1 MMKSKKWMALVLCAV
16 LALSLVACG
25 TSGNNMQN
33 DTTDDTSNSTTDDT
47 TNDTGSTNSG
57 TTDTD
62 TSTDSEDDG
71 NVQITSPFVDCETLE
86 EAGELAGFDIS
97 VPDEIDGGYTQ
108 GTIQAVENEMIQ
120 VTYTTEAG
128 EEITLRKGTG
138 TEDISGDYNEY
149 AEENTLDVDGTSVT
163 ARGSDGLVYAATWTD
178 GTYTYA
184 ITASAGLESD
194 SVSALVPSI
203 Q

>member
-16 LALSLVACG
+16 LSLSLVACG
-25 TSGNNMQN
+25 TNGNNTQN
-33 DTTDDTSNSTTDDT
+33 DTTDDTTNSTTDDT
-47 TNDTGSTNSG
+47 NSTGSTDSG

-108 GTIQAVENEMIQ
+108 GTIQAIENEMIQ
-120 VTYTTEAG
+120 VIYTTEAG

-163 ARGSDGLVYAATWTD
+163 ARGNDGLVYAATWTD

-194 SVSALVPSI
+194 AVTALVPSI

>member
-25 TSGNNMQN
+25 TSGNNTQN

-120 VTYTTEAG
+120 VIYTTEAG

>member
-25 TSGNNMQN
+25 TSGNNTQN

-57 TTDTD
+57 ATDTG
-62 TSTDSEDDG
+62 TSTDTADG
-71 NVQITSPFVDCETLE
+71 STEIANPYVDCETLE

-120 VTYTTEAG
+120 VIYTTEAG

-138 TEDISGDYNEY
+138 TEDISGDYTAY

-178 GTYTYA
+178 GTYTYS

>member
-16 LALSLVACG
+16 LSLSLVACG

-57 TTDTD
+57 ATDTD

-120 VTYTTEAG
+120 VIYTTEAG

>member
-25 TSGNNMQN
+25 TSGNNTQN
-33 DTTDDTSNSTTDDT
+33 DTTDDTSNSTTDDP

-57 TTDTD
+57 ATDMD
-62 TSTDSEDDG
+62 TSTDTADG
-71 NVQITSPFVDCETLE
+71 STEIANPYVDCETLE

-120 VTYTTEAG
+120 VIYTTEAG

>member
-25 TSGNNMQN
+25 TSGNNTQN

-57 TTDTD
+57 ATD
-62 TSTDSEDDG
+62 TSTDTGDG
-71 NVQITSPFVDCETLE
+71 STEIANPYVDCETLE

-120 VTYTTEAG
+120 VIYTTEAG

>member
-25 TSGNNMQN
+25 TSGNNTQN
-33 DTTDDTSNSTTDDT
+33 DTTDDTTNSTTDDT
-47 TNDTGSTNSG
+47 NSTGSTNSPS
-57 TTDTD
+57 TDTAD
-62 TSTDSEDDG
+62 GSTEIA
-71 NVQITSPFVDCETLE
+71 NPYVDCETLE

-120 VTYTTEAG
+120 VIYTTEAG

-138 TEDISGDYNEY
+138 TEDISGDYTAY

-163 ARGSDGLVYAATWTD
+163 ARGNDGLVYAATWTD

>member
-16 LALSLVACG
+16 LSLSLVACG
-25 TSGNNMQN
+25 TNGNNTQN

-57 TTDTD
+57 ATDTD
-62 TSTDSEDDG
+62 TSTDTADG
-71 NVQITSPFVDCETLE
+71 STEIANPYVDCETLE

-120 VTYTTEAG
+120 VIYTTEAG

>member
-25 TSGNNMQN
+25 TSGNNTQN

-57 TTDTD
+57 ATDTD
-62 TSTDSEDDG
+62 TSTDTADSSTEIA
-71 NVQITSPFVDCETLE
+71 NPYVDCETLE

-120 VTYTTEAG
+120 VIYTTEAG

>member
-25 TSGNNMQN
+25 TSGNNTQN

-57 TTDTD
+57 ATDTD
-62 TSTDSEDDG
+62 TSTDTADG
-71 NVQITSPFVDCETLE
+71 STEIANPYVDCETLE

-120 VTYTTEAG
+120 VIYTTEAG
-128 EEITLRKGTG
+128 EEITLRKGTA

-178 GTYTYA
+178 GTYTYS

>member
-25 TSGNNMQN
+25 TSGNNTQN
-33 DTTDDTSNSTTDDT
+33 DTTDDTTSSTTDDT
-47 TNDTGSTNSG
+47 NSTDSTDSG
-57 TTDTD
+57 TTDT
-62 TSTDSEDDG
+62 STDTADG
-71 NVQITSPFVDCETLE
+71 STEIANPFVDCETLE

-120 VTYTTEAG
+120 VIYTTEAG

>member
-57 TTDTD
+57 ATDTD

-120 VTYTTEAG
+120 VIYTTEAG

>member
-25 TSGNNMQN
+25 TSGNNTQN

-108 GTIQAVENEMIQ
+108 GTIQAIENEMIQ
-120 VTYTTEAG
+120 VIYTTEAG

>member
-1 MMKSKKWMALVLCAV
+1 
-16 LALSLVACG
+16 
-25 TSGNNMQN
+25 MQN

-62 TSTDSEDDG
+62 TSTDTADG
-71 NVQITSPFVDCETLE
+71 STEIANPYVDCETLE

-120 VTYTTEAG
+120 VIYTTEAG

-163 ARGSDGLVYAATWTD
+163 ARGDGGLVYAATWTD

>member
-1 MMKSKKWMALVLCAV
+1 MKSKKWMALVLCAV

-25 TSGNNMQN
+25 TSGNNTQN
-33 DTTDDTSNSTTDDT
+33 DTTDDTTNSTTDDT

-62 TSTDSEDDG
+62 TSTDTGDG
-71 NVQITSPFVDCETLE
+71 STEIANPYVDCETLE

-97 VPDEIDGGYTQ
+97 VPEEIDGGYTQ

-120 VTYTTEAG
+120 VIYTTEAG

-149 AEENTLDVDGTSVT
+149 AEENTLGVDGTSVT

-178 GTYTYA
+178 GTYTYS

>member
-25 TSGNNMQN
+25 TSGNNTQN

-57 TTDTD
+57 ATDTD
-62 TSTDSEDDG
+62 TSTDTADG
-71 NVQITSPFVDCETLE
+71 STEIANPYVDCETLE

-163 ARGSDGLVYAATWTD
+163 ARGDGLVYAATWTD

-194 SVSALVPSI
+194 SISALVPSI

>member
-1 MMKSKKWMALVLCAV
+1 MKSKKWMALVLCAV
-16 LALSLVACG
+16 LALSLAACG
-25 TSGNNMQN
+25 TSGNNTQN
-33 DTTDDTSNSTTDDT
+33 DTTDDTTNSTTDDT

-57 TTDTD
+57 TTDT
-62 TSTDSEDDG
+62 STDTGDG
-71 NVQITSPFVDCETLE
+71 STEIANPYVDCETLE

-120 VTYTTEAG
+120 VIYTTEAG

>member
-25 TSGNNMQN
+25 TSGNNTQN

-62 TSTDSEDDG
+62 TSTDTADG
-71 NVQITSPFVDCETLE
+71 STEIANPFVDCETLE

-108 GTIQAVENEMIQ
+108 GTIQAVENEMIL
-120 VTYTTEAG
+120 VIYTTEAG

>member
-16 LALSLVACG
+16 LSLSLVACG
-25 TSGNNMQN
+25 TNGNNTQN

-62 TSTDSEDDG
+62 TSTDTADG
-71 NVQITSPFVDCETLE
+71 STEIANPYVDCETLE

>member
-1 MMKSKKWMALVLCAV
+1 MKSKKWMALVLCAV

-25 TSGNNMQN
+25 TSGNNTQN

-120 VTYTTEAG
+120 VIYTTEAG

>member
-25 TSGNNMQN
+25 TSGNNTQN

-57 TTDTD
+57 ATDTD
-62 TSTDSEDDG
+62 TSAETADG
-71 NVQITSPFVDCETLE
+71 STEIANPYVDCETLE

>member
-25 TSGNNMQN
+25 TSGNNTQN
-33 DTTDDTSNSTTDDT
+33 DTTDDTTNSTTDDT

-120 VTYTTEAG
+120 VIYTTEAG

-163 ARGSDGLVYAATWTD
+163 ARGDGLVYAAAWTD

>member
-16 LALSLVACG
+16 LSLSLVACG
-25 TSGNNMQN
+25 TSGNNTQN
-33 DTTDDTSNSTTDDT
+33 DTTDDTTNSTTDDT
-47 TNDTGSTNSG
+47 NSTGSTDSG

>member
-25 TSGNNMQN
+25 TSGNNTQN

-57 TTDTD
+57 ATDTD
-62 TSTDSEDDG
+62 TSTDTADG
-71 NVQITSPFVDCETLE
+71 STEIANPYVDCETLE

-178 GTYTYA
+178 GTYTYS

>member
-25 TSGNNMQN
+25 TSGNNTQN

-57 TTDTD
+57 ATDTD
-62 TSTDSEDDG
+62 TSADTADG
-71 NVQITSPFVDCETLE
+71 STEIANPYVDCETLE

-120 VTYTTEAG
+120 VIYTTEAG

>member
-1 MMKSKKWMALVLCAV
+1 MKSKKWMALVLCAV

-25 TSGNNMQN
+25 TSGNNTQN

-57 TTDTD
+57 ATDTD
-62 TSTDSEDDG
+62 TSTDTADG
-71 NVQITSPFVDCETLE
+71 STEIANPYVDCETLE

-108 GTIQAVENEMIQ
+108 GTIQAVENAMIQ
-120 VTYTTEAG
+120 VIYTTEAG

>member
-25 TSGNNMQN
+25 TSGNNTQN

-57 TTDTD
+57 ATDTD
-62 TSTDSEDDG
+62 TSADTADG
-71 NVQITSPFVDCETLE
+71 STEIANPYVDCETLE

-97 VPDEIDGGYTQ
+97 VPIEIDGGYTQ

-120 VTYTTEAG
+120 VIYTTEAG

>member
-25 TSGNNMQN
+25 TSGNNTQN

-57 TTDTD
+57 ATDTD
-62 TSTDSEDDG
+62 TSTDTADG
-71 NVQITSPFVDCETLE
+71 STEIANPYVDCETLE

-120 VTYTTEAG
+120 VIYTTEAG

-138 TEDISGDYNEY
+138 TEDISGDSTAY

-163 ARGSDGLVYAATWTD
+163 ARGDGGLVYAAAWTD

>member
-25 TSGNNMQN
+25 TSGNNTQN
-33 DTTDDTSNSTTDDT
+33 DTTDDTTNSTTDDT

-62 TSTDSEDDG
+62 TSTDTGDG
-71 NVQITSPFVDCETLE
+71 STEIANPYVDCETLE

-97 VPDEIDGGYTQ
+97 VPEEIDGGYTQ

-138 TEDISGDYNEY
+138 TGDISGDYNEY

>member
-16 LALSLVACG
+16 LSLSLVACG
-25 TSGNNMQN
+25 TNGNNTQN

-62 TSTDSEDDG
+62 TSTDTADG
-71 NVQITSPFVDCETLE
+71 STEIANPYVDCETLE

-120 VTYTTEAG
+120 VIYTTEAG

>member
-25 TSGNNMQN
+25 TSGNNTQN
-33 DTTDDTSNSTTDDT
+33 DTTDDTSN
-47 TNDTGSTNSG
+47 DTGSTNSG
-57 TTDTD
+57 ATDTD
-62 TSTDSEDDG
+62 TSTDTADG
-71 NVQITSPFVDCETLE
+71 STEIANPFVDCETLE

-120 VTYTTEAG
+120 VIYTTEAG

-138 TEDISGDYNEY
+138 TEDISG
-149 AEENTLDVDGTSVT
+149 V
-163 ARGSDGLVYAATWTD
+163 
-178 GTYTYA
+178 
-184 ITASAGLESD
+184 
-194 SVSALVPSI
+194 
-203 Q
+203 

>member
-25 TSGNNMQN
+25 TSGNNTQN
-33 DTTDDTSNSTTDDT
+33 DTTDDTTNSTTDDT
-47 TNDTGSTNSG
+47 NSTGSTNSG
-57 TTDTD
+57 ATDTD
-62 TSTDSEDDG
+62 TSTDTADG
-71 NVQITSPFVDCETLE
+71 STEIANPYVDCGTLE

-120 VTYTTEAG
+120 VIYTTEAG

>member
-1 MMKSKKWMALVLCAV
+1 MMKSKKWLALVLCAV

-25 TSGNNMQN
+25 TSGNNTQN

-57 TTDTD
+57 ATDTD
-62 TSTDSEDDG
+62 TSTDTADG
-71 NVQITSPFVDCETLE
+71 STEIANPYVDCETLE

-97 VPDEIDGGYTQ
+97 VPNEIDGGYTQ

-120 VTYTTEAG
+120 VIYTTEAG

-163 ARGSDGLVYAATWTD
+163 ARGSDGLVYAAAWTD

-194 SVSALVPSI
+194 AVTALVPSI

>member
-25 TSGNNMQN
+25 TSGNNTQN

-57 TTDTD
+57 ATDTD
-62 TSTDSEDDG
+62 TSTDTAGGSTEIA
-71 NVQITSPFVDCETLE
+71 NPYVDCETLE

-120 VTYTTEAG
+120 VIYTTEAG

>member
-25 TSGNNMQN
+25 TSGNNTQN
-33 DTTDDTSNSTTDDT
+33 DTTDDTTNSTTDDT
-47 TNDTGSTNSG
+47 NSTDSTNSG

-120 VTYTTEAG
+120 VIYTTEAG

>member
-57 TTDTD
+57 ATDTD

-108 GTIQAVENEMIQ
+108 GAIQAVENEMIQ
-120 VTYTTEAG
+120 VIYTTEAG

>member
-25 TSGNNMQN
+25 TSGNNTQN

-57 TTDTD
+57 ATDTD
-62 TSTDSEDDG
+62 TSTDTADG
-71 NVQITSPFVDCETLE
+71 STETLE

-120 VTYTTEAG
+120 VIYTTEAG

>member
-86 EAGELAGFDIS
+86 EAVELAGFDIS

-120 VTYTTEAG
+120 VIYTTEAG

>member
-1 MMKSKKWMALVLCAV
+1 MKSKKWMALVLCAV

-25 TSGNNMQN
+25 TSGNNTQN
-33 DTTDDTSNSTTDDT
+33 DTTDDTSNSTTEDT
-47 TNDTGSTNSG
+47 NSTDSTNSG

-62 TSTDSEDDG
+62 TSTDTADG
-71 NVQITSPFVDCETLE
+71 STEIANPYVDCETLE

-97 VPDEIDGGYTQ
+97 VPEEIDGGYTQ
-108 GTIQAVENEMIQ
+108 GTIQVVENEMIQ

-163 ARGSDGLVYAATWTD
+163 ARGDGGLVYTAAWTD